1 MKIVDVCEF
10 YSPTGGGVRRY
21 IDQKLEFAP
30 RFGHELTVI
39 APGGESRRERVRGG
53 EIIWVKSPSLPFD
66 ANYRMFWRGR
76 DVWEL
81 LDSLQPDVVEGSSPW
96 RGGWLTA
103 RWHGPAAKIFFMHA
117 DPVAVYPQTFL
128 GGILGEE
135 RVDSMF
141 GWFWTYLNRLNNFYD
156 AAIVTNP
163 ALAQRFGKFGLQNI
177 EVAPFGV
184 EREKFSPGFA
194 NPAVRRE
201 MLAACGLDEEATL
214 LIAVG
219 RHHPEKRLNVVIDA
233 VTRAQ
238 AHRRIGLYIAGDGLI
253 RRSVE
258 RWARRAKHVHVAGQ
272 INNQE
277 RLAAAIASADALI
290 HGSAAE
296 TFGLVLAEALCS
308 GTPVVV
314 PDAGASATFAGPGYA
329 ETYRPG
335 DAADAAAAILA
346 LVAGDRGEQA
356 RAALAAAGEK
366 VNSVEQ
372 HFEMLFGIY
381 ERLLAGRAAK
391 DAARS
396 SNQSR

>member
-10 YSPTGGGVRRY
+10 YSPTGGGVKRY

-30 RFGHELTVI
+30 RFGHQLTII
-39 APGGESRRERVRGG
+39 APGTESRREQRPGGG
-53 EIIWVKSPSLPFD
+53 EIIWIKSPQLPFD
-66 ANYRMFWRGR
+66 PNYRMFWRAR
-76 DVWEL
+76 DVWEV
-81 LDSLQPDVVEGSSPW
+81 LDSLSPDLVEGSSPW

-103 RWHGPAAKIFFMHA
+103 RWQGKAPKVFFMHM

-128 GGILGEE
+128 GNLLGEE
-135 RVDSMF
+135 RVDRMF
-141 GWFWTYLNRLNNFYD
+141 GWFWNYLNRLNGFYD

-163 ALAQRFGKFGLQNI
+163 AMAQRFGKFGLKNI

-184 EREKFSPGFA
+184 EREKFSHIFA
-194 NPAVRRE
+194 DPVMRRE
-201 MLAACGLDEEATL
+201 MLADCGLGDEATL

-219 RHHPEKRLNVVIDA
+219 RHHPEKRLDVVINA

-238 AHRRIGLYIAGDGLI
+238 AHRRIGLYIVGNGLI
-253 RRSVE
+253 RKSVE
-258 RWARRAKHVHVAGQ
+258 KWARRAKHVFVAGQ
-272 INNQE
+272 IRDQH
-277 RLAAAIASADALI
+277 RLASVIASADGMI

-308 GTPVVV
+308 GTPVIV

-335 DAADAAAAILA
+335 DAADGAAAILA
-346 LVAGDRGEQA
+346 LVAGDRAVQA
-356 RAALAAAGEK
+356 RAALTAADAR

-372 HFEMLFGIY
+372 HFETLFQIY
-381 ERLLAGRAAK
+381 ERIAA
-391 DAARS
+391 DRS
-396 SNQSR
+396 TR